1 VINVRISQTVQSA
14 AVAPSQRVLETA
26 LMFGLGVD
34 DRRDM
39 VIVPPTDIPLPSGGI
54 VFITGPSG
62 SGKSTIL
69 RLIAEQLNIAGTTI
83 ISAGDGEPSC
93 DAPVIDLVG
102 ADLRAATSTLSLVG
116 LGDAFVML
124 RRPSELSDG
133 QRARF
138 NLARSIER
146 AHAADQPCVMMID
159 EFAATLDRLT
169 ARTIAVNI
177 RRWITTT
184 RHTFIAATTHD
195 DLLEPLA
202 PDVLVF
208 KGLGDQVEVHRR

>member
-1 VINVRISQTVQSA
+1 VISVRISQTVQSA
-14 AVAPSQRVLETA
+14 ADEPSPRVLETA

-39 VIVPPTDIPLPSGGI
+39 VIVPPTDIPLSPGAI

-62 SGKSTIL
+62 GGKSTIL
-69 RLIAEQLNIAGTTI
+69 RLIAEQLRIAGTTI
-83 ISAGDGEPSC
+83 ITADDDETSC
-93 DAPVIDLVG
+93 DATVIDLIG
-102 ADLRAATSTLSLVG
+102 ADLRSAASILSLVG

-124 RRPSELSDG
+124 RRPCELSDG

-138 NLARSIER
+138 SLAWMIER
-146 AHAADQPCVMMID
+146 AQTAGRPCVVMMD

-169 ARTIAVNI
+169 AGTIAANI
-177 RRWITTT
+177 RRWITATK
-184 RHTFIAATTHD
+184 HTFIAATTHD
-195 DLLEPLA
+195 DVLEPLS

-208 KGLGDQVEVHRR
+208 KGLGDQIEVHSR